1 MLKNYFAFADVRLA
15 TQMWCDLQA
24 AGADLAAYSETVWA
38 AGIIYTFVKLNGAY
52 TSFDERIAGFC
63 GTEVAAMQKASETI
77 CEVLQIEK
85 HGPRYSNEEDIL
97 AMLMSAYM

>member
-1 MLKNYFAFADVRLA
+1 MLKNYFALADVRLA

-52 TSFDERIAGFC
+52 TFFDERIAGFLRNGSGC
-63 GTEVAAMQKASETI
+63 HAKGFRNNMRSAANREA
-77 CEVLQIEK
+77 
-85 HGPRYSNEEDIL
+85 
-97 AMLMSAYM
+97 